1 MHKRVTFN
9 LNNADLNNITND
21 FSISLIDHSC
31 NGGFLG
37 EDARILSI
45 KDNYFADV
53 IGMNN
58 SKVSQAPI
66 GTGCMKINTLQGPII
81 GIFNQYATGGK
92 GHTIHSALQM
102 EAFGLT
108 VEDQSRLLPG
118 LNSKQAILTPDGYQI
133 PLEIRGGLAY
143 MDTSYPSDRDIAI
156 FPHVFMTADNDWD
169 PSIFD
174 NHHDSPIQNEEEVIF
189 NSEFLNSSKNQEIRI
204 LKSAW
209 EFENMVLGDFINMMT
224 LIFSVVLDM
233 LI

>member
-9 LNNADLNNITND
+9 LNNTDLNNITND
-21 FSISLIDHSC
+21 FSFSLIDRGC

-37 EDARILSI
+37 EDTRILSI

-102 EAFGLT
+102 EAFGLK
-108 VEDQSRLLPG
+108 VDDKSRLLPG
-118 LNSKQAILTPDGYQI
+118 LNSKQAIITPYGYEI
-133 PLEIRGGLAY
+133 PL
-143 MDTSYPSDRDIAI
+143 
-156 FPHVFMTADNDWD
+156 
-169 PSIFD
+169 SI
-174 NHHDSPIQNEEEVIF
+174 
-189 NSEFLNSSKNQEIRI
+189 
-204 LKSAW
+204 
-209 EFENMVLGDFINMMT
+209 
-224 LIFSVVLDM
+224 
-233 LI
+233 